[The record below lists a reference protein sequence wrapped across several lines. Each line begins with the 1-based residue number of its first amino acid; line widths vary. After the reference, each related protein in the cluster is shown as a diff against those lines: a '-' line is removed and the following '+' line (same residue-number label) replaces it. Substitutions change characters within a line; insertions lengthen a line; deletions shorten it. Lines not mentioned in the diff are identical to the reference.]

1 VKKALLFALAL
12 IAVGCAE
19 GELEE
24 SASCAALP
32 FESPLEDVLLCAEQG
47 DARAQYNLGLM
58 YAEGEGVPEDDVEAV
73 RWYRLATEQGDAVA
87 QNNLGVMYATGAGVP
102 EDDAESVRWYRLAAE
117 PPSGLT
123 RQDQQEVVADDTV
136 GKPD

>member
-32 FESPLEDVLLCAEQG
+32 FESPLEDVLLCA
-47 DARAQYNLGLM
+47 
-58 YAEGEGVPEDDVEAV
+58 
-73 RWYRLATEQGDAVA
+73 EQGDAVA